1 MTQAVVV
8 YDDFSK
14 GEYGELGGRRAGQAK
29 GYFSGLNM
37 LVNREGIVHPR
48 PGLRDLGATGMP
60 TVEQP
65 VAFGWHGYGGGVADN
80 DGVWFVADDGADVLA
95 YGLLVDGGANAAVAY
110 TDTDSISLTG
120 RNLYGANILNGG
132 YSFDWLTFR
141 GTTNSGILVNH
152 DAQEVTIP
160 GAPPEMP
167 DAAVMHVYGDR
178 LFVAGSDVDVNRV
191 YYSDAGI
198 LSWGSF
204 PALNFFDALDG
215 LDVTSMCDHRGG
227 VMIGKRIGRFGYLT
241 GTVGLTARLEQVTR
255 SGAPANPGA
264 FLGLGSDEVAFVGRN
279 RNYVQLWNGSLFQ
292 DLKHLTFMGTMV
304 ASDDFEATSP
314 HVKFVQQRDPKDFL
328 VYRSSDDSE
337 GSDAAGA
344 GMMRVDGCY
353 TYHQFGVG
361 VMGHAVR
368 LLELPY
374 NIFLGWDY
382 TDTDPQEPV
391 VYAWD
396 PTLER
401 PAIAGDSNFAS
412 PGDGSETEPVVGQ
425 LTLPQ
430 HWDPNGRELRARSVI
445 VDFVKWDLDITD
457 LNNTFTVTVT
467 ALSLYQEAG
476 TDSSASQA
484 FSELSTAGS
493 FAGVPDR
500 RIFNFGDQGVGAGF
514 EVSFEDIVGIGIRSV
529 SVVYDVLGARTGG

>member
-80 DGVWFVADDGADVLA
+80 DGIWFVADDGADVLC
-95 YGLLVDGGANAAVAY
+95 YGLLVDGGANAVAAY
-110 TDTDSISLTG
+110 TDTDSIDLTG

-141 GTTNSGILVNH
+141 GTTNSGILLNH

-160 GAPPEMP
+160 GAPPNMP

-198 LSWGSF
+198 LSWGDF
-204 PALNFFDALDG
+204 PSLNFFDALDG

-241 GTVGLTARLEQVTR
+241 GTVGLTSRLEQVTR
-255 SGAPANPGA
+255 AGAPANPGA

-292 DLKHLTFMGTMV
+292 DLKHLTFMGLMV
-304 ASDDFEATSP
+304 ASDDYEATSP

-328 VYRSSDDSE
+328 VYRSSDISE
-337 GSDAAGA
+337 GSDNAGA
-344 GMMRVDGCY
+344 AMMRVDGCY
-353 TYHQFGVG
+353 TFHQWGVG

-382 TDTDPQEPV
+382 DNADPQEPV

-396 PTLER
+396 PTLQR
-401 PAIAGDSNFAS
+401 PAIAGDSNYAS
-412 PGDGSETEPVVGQ
+412 PGDGSETEPVAGS

-430 HWDPNGRELRARSVI
+430 HWDPDGRELRCRSVI
-445 VDFVKWDLDITD
+445 VDFVKWDLGITD
-457 LNNTFTVTVT
+457 LNNTFTVGVT

-476 TDSSASQA
+476 TDSSAAQT
-484 FSELSTAGS
+484 FTELSTAGS
-493 FAGVPDR
+493 YNGTPDR
-500 RIFNFGDQGVGAGF
+500 RTFNFGDQGVGGGF
-514 EVSFEDIVGIGIRSV
+514 EVTFEDIVGVGIRSV
-529 SVVYDVLGARTGG
+529 TCVYDVLGARTGG